1 MLPRLDWL
9 SHHQVVGSVRPPFYR
24 INLSFFGKSGTRL
37 GLNRL
42 GCEGRKRG
50 DCKLRSDDFAEW
62 SYNDGT
68 GFQSTAFGI
77 DCRPSS
83 GKRAH
88 DTTSSVVEKKPTL
101 TEVISK

>member
-1 MLPRLDWL
+1 MP
-9 SHHQVVGSVRPPFYR
+9 
-24 INLSFFGKSGTRL
+24 SFFDKLGTWL

-42 GCEGRKRG
+42 GCEGRKRD
-50 DCKLRSDDFAEW
+50 DCKLRSDDFAER

-77 DCRPSS
+77 DRRPSS
-83 GKRAH
+83 GKRAY
-88 DTTSSVVEKKPTL
+88 DTTSSVEEKKPTF